1 MMQRG
6 TLQNILYLTYQP
18 DYVDLIWIDEYRIM
32 VKSHLDALDIISN
45 LERQV
50 RERDS
55 LIKTY
60 QTSFVRQNIRDIEKK
75 EKTNGT

>member
-1 MMQRG
+1 MMGRG
-6 TLQNILYLTYQP
+6 LLQGILHLTYQEE
-18 DYVDLIWIDEYRIM
+18 YVDLIWIDEYRKT
-32 VKSHLDALDIISN
+32 VQSHIEAHNRIAE

-60 QTSFVRQNIRDIEKK
+60 QTSFVRQNIRDIDKK
-75 EKTNGT
+75 EK

>member
-6 TLQNILYLTYQP
+6 TLQNILHLTYQP

-32 VKSHLDALDIISN
+32 VQSHLDALDIISN

-75 EKTNGT
+75 EKD